1 MSTLV
6 KEDRCISFVHIFLC
20 PLSFPP
26 SVRLLQFSIATK
38 LFLAILSPF
47 LFIATLQSLIEELS
61 HIRLFRYSLH
71 PDLYIFYS
79 IRAYSQL
86 ITIINRNSPEL
97 NGFSTWNSTISVAM
111 YICVYVCSVCAYVIH
126 TTHPSIIQIYY
137 TISIHTRTYIYTH
150 IYIHISY
157 NIHISFSC

>member
-71 PDLYIFYS
+71 TDLYIFYS

-111 YICVYVCSVCAYVIH
+111 YICVYVCFCMCIRNPHNSSLDYTNILYHINTYAHVYLHTYIH
-126 TTHPSIIQIYY
+126 TYII
-137 TISIHTRTYIYTH
+137 
-150 IYIHISY
+150 
-157 NIHISFSC
+157 